1 MYYKYLLLLD
11 TFQQLS
17 YSTNRYSQGS
27 NLMPVTNTY
36 PTLNK
41 YRITLE
47 LDVLDD
53 FNPRQI
59 NWEKVLDIGEDEC
72 VVSYTEELDIVD
84 W

>member
-1 MYYKYLLLLD
+1 
-11 TFQQLS
+11 
-17 YSTNRYSQGS
+17 
-27 NLMPVTNTY
+27 MPVSYYN

-53 FNPRQI
+53 FNPHQI
-59 NWEKVLDIGEDEC
+59 DWRKVLELQDNEC
-72 VVSYTEELDIVD
+72 VESVTEDLSNPVS

>member
-1 MYYKYLLLLD
+1 
-11 TFQQLS
+11 
-17 YSTNRYSQGS
+17 
-27 NLMPVTNTY
+27 MPVSYYN

-59 NWEKVLDIGEDEC
+59 NWEKVLDIGADEC
-72 VVSYTEELDIVD
+72 VVSYTEELGFNEELL
-84 W
+84 

>member
-1 MYYKYLLLLD
+1 MSVAY
-11 TFQQLS
+11 
-17 YSTNRYSQGS
+17 NQGIK
-27 NLMPVTNTY
+27 T
-36 PTLNK
+36 K

-59 NWEKVLDIGEDEC
+59 DWSKVLDMQDNETVESVIEDMSNP
-72 VVSYTEELDIVD
+72 VS